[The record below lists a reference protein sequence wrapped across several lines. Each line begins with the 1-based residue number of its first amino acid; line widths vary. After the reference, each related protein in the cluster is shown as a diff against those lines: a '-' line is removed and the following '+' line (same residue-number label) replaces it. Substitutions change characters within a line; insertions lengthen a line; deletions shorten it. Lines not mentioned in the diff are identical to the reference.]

1 MVIVFKLIENSRK
14 RRISKKLDQNRKIHK
29 RRKDYWTKNVCQEKD
44 TRIFDLQ
51 KQIDIKDEQL
61 KMKDNQIEKLS
72 ETMHA
77 QAIHIQSLINQK
89 AI

>member
-1 MVIVFKLIENSRK
+1 MLSSELSIAKTTSEGRFDVYK
-14 RRISKKLDQNRKIHK
+14 
-29 RRKDYWTKNVCQEKD
+29 EKD
-44 TRIFDLQ
+44 TRILDLQ

-61 KMKDNQIEKLS
+61 RMKDKQIEKLS

-89 AI
+89 AIEEPGAKKPWWRFW